1 MRFRDFHP
9 NVKIRI
15 YVSFITSFAQSL
27 TFPFMAIYFAQYFGE
42 AFTGLLFLASILLS
56 MATGFYGGYFAD
68 RVGRKKLMVLS
79 EAVFFGGYFL
89 TMMAN
94 SPWLIS
100 PEITAFTFLVIS
112 AFWGIYGPAGDA
124 MLLDVTTSENR
135 TLMYSIMYWS
145 HNLTLAVGA
154 SIGAFFFEKHRFILF
169 TVMTGAVLISLV
181 TTIFMIQETYDAKK
195 EREERERIRGQ
206 KDGFLR
212 NYLLVIKDTP
222 FMLFG
227 LASMLIATLE
237 FQLQNYIGIRL
248 AKEVPAQSLF
258 GISFNGVNLLG
269 FLQTENTVLVVL
281 LAAFAA
287 VIIRRFPQE
296 KVLYLGSF
304 LYITGYSMITAASL
318 PLLLLAAM
326 FLATIGEVI
335 KVPVQQSLFAEM
347 IPSHSRSAY
356 IAVNGFVWQGA
367 RVLSSLGVLLG
378 TVLNG
383 WEMGLVA
390 FFMGMGGMFLYRW
403 VMPEIQARRAKR
415 HKAEETLSPNHD
427 EKGEVVIGS

>member
-27 TFPFMAIYFAQYFGE
+27 TFPFMAIYFAHYFGE

-56 MATGFYGGYFAD
+56 IATGFYGGYFAD
-68 RVGRKKLMVLS
+68 RVGRKKLMVLA

-100 PEITAFTFLVIS
+100 PEITAFTFLLIS
-112 AFWGIYGPAGDA
+112 SFWGIYGPAGDA

-169 TVMTGAVLISLV
+169 AVMTGAVLLSLL
-181 TTIFMIQETYDAKK
+181 TTIFLVQETYDAKK
-195 EREERERIRGQ
+195 EREERERIRGR
-206 KDGFLR
+206 KDGLIR
-212 NYLLVIKDTP
+212 NYLQVITDAP

-227 LASMLIATLE
+227 LASLLIVTLE

-248 AKEVPAQSLF
+248 AKEVPEQSLF

-287 VIIRRFPQE
+287 VITRRFPEE
-296 KVLYLGSF
+296 KMLYVGSF
-304 LYITGYSMITAASL
+304 LYIIGYSVITAVNL
-318 PLLLLAAM
+318 PVLLLLAM
-326 FLATIGEVI
+326 LLATIGEVI

-347 IPSHSRSAY
+347 IPGHSRSAY

-378 TVLNG
+378 TVLSG

-390 FFMGMGGMFLYRW
+390 FFMGVGGMFLYRT
-403 VMPEIQARRAKR
+403 VMPEIQARREKW
-415 HKAEETLSPNHD
+415 KKEEFSSSTDD
-427 EKGEVVIGS
+427 EKREVLIGS